1 MSTYAN
7 LAEELF
13 FEKLSNRPASKA
25 HQKALEMGLFWL
37 AGPYYSTKKGGE
49 TTHKAEGDKIVPV
62 EEKEKTAQKTTSAD
76 EPTKPTTKSPGEPT
90 QKLGGPIKRVPR
102 KKVQGPSNYDVHQFS
117 VALSKRREDSISK
130 FNRSPNLKAIQ
141 SELEPEFNKF
151 YGELDA
157 ISKLSKGKKRKAEL
171 ERFVTNFSITVGDKK
186 IYANHFTSMGGLYK
200 VFGDTLSKEAQ
211 YLLYM
216 LEDEGIPIIKS
227 TSKKKNARYYL
238 AGQSKPNYGR
248 VHKYTD
254 PSVERIFSTN
264 PILNDLAENF
274 KSLYGPTGPDGNL
287 LRSGGKNAS
296 EYFAHSVESNK
307 SVTRTIKALESF
319 AETSG
324 QMPDDATGY
333 AGVANALRRYRK
345 HMETAAIAFDG
356 MPPKERAEI
365 VGRIYEKL
373 AHDMHVA
380 DKGVASAIMKNM
392 AEQALYDTEI
402 AAGDEVY
409 LPSEG
414 NFPSGDKIV
423 VNRNGTQIEKIETIS
438 VKFGKNSNRSYG
450 MPSEAAKVCLYHP
463 DKQMRDILA
472 GGAGRSGYELG
483 VNGTVIH
490 DQGSFQKMA
499 TLSGISDAFEPEIL
513 EQIRTLGIEMTLITK
528 KVKRNHP
535 KSKNG
540 EVPVAEL
547 GTIQNDP
554 AMQDAWSKLHA
565 LIKRGDEQI
574 MLDVMGEYNYKNMM
588 KPDVNAMAFYSLMT
602 FGAALRTSNGFPTLL
617 HNHQE
622 YADGEF
628 ISKTVE
634 GTPDLKHWPA
644 LWQPYGER
652 SGGLKVGYNRH
663 ANDTPTTK
671 RRI

>member
-49 TTHKAEGDKIVPV
+49 TTHKAEDDKIVPV
-62 EEKEKTAQKTTSAD
+62 AEKEKAAQKTTSAD
-76 EPTKPTTKSPGEPT
+76 TPEKSTPKSPGEPT
-90 QKLGGPIKRVPR
+90 QKLGGPEKTAVR
-102 KKVQGPSNYDVHQFS
+102 KKIKAPLGYDTHQFS
-117 VALSKRREDSISK
+117 VALSKRRDDSISK
-130 FNRSPNLKAIQ
+130 FERSPNLKAIQ

-157 ISKLSKGKKRKAEL
+157 ISKMPKGKRRKAKL
-171 ERFVTNFSITVGDKK
+171 ENFVANFSITVGDKK
-186 IYANHFTSMGGLYK
+186 IYANHFTSMGELYK
-200 VFGDTLSKEAQ
+200 VFGNTLSKEAQ
-211 YLLYM
+211 YFLYM
-216 LEDEGIPIIKS
+216 LESEGIDVIKS
-227 TSKKKNARYYL
+227 TSKKKNVRYQL

-248 VHKYTD
+248 IHKYTD
-254 PSVERIFSTN
+254 PTVAKIFSTN
-264 PILNDLAENF
+264 PILNDLTENF
-274 KSLYGPTGPDGNL
+274 KSVFGPTAPDGNL
-287 LRSGGKNAS
+287 LRSGGKNAN
-296 EYFAHSVESNK
+296 EYFAHSVQSNK
-307 SVTRTIKALESF
+307 SVTNTIKALESF
-319 AETSG
+319 AETAG
-324 QMPDDATGY
+324 QMPDDPRGY
-333 AGVANALRRYRK
+333 AGVATALRQYRK
-345 HMETAAIAFDG
+345 HMETLSIAFEG
-356 MPPKERAEI
+356 MPPKERAEL

-373 AHDMHVA
+373 THDMHVA
-380 DKGVASAIMKNM
+380 DKEVASAIMKNM

-402 AAGDEVY
+402 AAGEEVY
-409 LPSEG
+409 LPSAG

-423 VNRNGTQIEKIETIS
+423 VNRNGSQIEKIETIS
-438 VKFGKNSNRSYG
+438 VKYGKNSNRSYG

-463 DKQMRDILA
+463 DEQMRDILD
-472 GGAGRSGYELG
+472 GRAGRSGYELG
-483 VNGTVIH
+483 VNGTIIH
-490 DQGSFQKMA
+490 DQGTFQKMA
-499 TLSGISDAFEPEIL
+499 TLSGVSDAFEPEIL
-513 EQIRTLGIEMTLITK
+513 EQIRTLGIEMTLITRK
-528 KVKRNHP
+528 IKRAHP

-540 EVPVAEL
+540 EVPAADL
-547 GTIQNDP
+547 GSIQNHPD
-554 AMQDAWSKLHA
+554 MQAAWSKLHS
-565 LIKRGDEQI
+565 LIKRGDQQI

-588 KPDVNAMAFYSLMT
+588 RPDVNAMAFYSLMT

-644 LWQPYGER
+644 LWQPYGSR
-652 SGGLKVGYNRH
+652 AGGLKVGYNRN